1 MSYNELVCSDH
12 VDRSFL
18 SAAEAFAK
26 SEAQDRH
33 KKDEDTASTADHY
46 SVRLR
51 ESIFVSI
58 CHATIGVVI
67 FQLNSLRVTVSD
79 NLPRTPHPSIE
90 PLPLSEDE
98 HTIHKH
104 RSGHTLW
111 KTLQQDQQQLDNHL
125 AEVLDKIKASK
136 SRSVQRDLWRKMM
149 AGSMSNL
156 KNASS

>member
-33 KKDEDTASTADHY
+33 KKDEDTASTADNY
-46 SVRLR
+46 NVRLR
-51 ESIFVSI
+51 ESTCVSV
-58 CHATIGVVI
+58 CHATMPVWR
-67 FQLNSLRVTVSD
+67 FSNSILVTVSG
-79 NLPRTPHPSIE
+79 NLPRTPHPFIE

-156 KNASS
+156 KNALS